1 MKAPERDK
9 IFREHYS
16 VCVCVCEREREKTNL
31 FQLEHNSV
39 DVERH
44 SKLVSQDW
52 SWQEVRC
59 LLSKGWLG
67 SEMVA

>member
-9 IFREHYS
+9 IFREDYS
-16 VCVCVCEREREKTNL
+16 VCVCVCVCVCVYVREKEKANL

-44 SKLVSQDW
+44 SKLVSQGNI
-52 SWQEVRC
+52 C
-59 LLSKGWLG
+59 F
-67 SEMVA
+67 

>member
-9 IFREHYS
+9 IFREDYS
-16 VCVCVCEREREKTNL
+16 VCVCVCVYVREKEKANL

-44 SKLVSQDW
+44 SKLVSQGNI
-52 SWQEVRC
+52 C
-59 LLSKGWLG
+59 F
-67 SEMVA
+67 